1 MYQKIEF
8 MSRSNIMH
16 KNPEADAVVISI
28 ASSNM
33 ENAHIKDGFKGVLFM
48 KFDNNQHL
56 SNHEIRFS
64 RSHADEILNFV
75 RQNESEAQTIY
86 VNCIMGESRS
96 AAVAQALADY
106 YHIEMKQ
113 KTNLK
118 VNWIYDVLGM
128 QALRT
133 HKSKPKLG

>member
-16 KNPEADAVVISI
+16 KKPEADAVVISI
-28 ASSNM
+28 ASSKM
-33 ENAHIKDGFKGVLFM
+33 DDARIQDGFKGVLFM
-48 KFDNNQHL
+48 KFDNNEHL
-56 SNHEIRFS
+56 SNHEVRFS

-75 RQNESEAQTIY
+75 RQNENEGNTIY
-86 VNCIMGESRS
+86 VNCVMGESRS
-96 AAVAQALADY
+96 AAVAQALANY
-106 YHIEMKQ
+106 YNIEMKQ

-118 VNWIYDVLGM
+118 VDWIFDVLGM

-133 HKSKPKLG
+133 HKSKPKIK

>member
-1 MYQKIEF
+1 MYEKIEF
-8 MSRSNIMH
+8 MSRGAMSH
-16 KNPEADAVVISI
+16 KKPEADAVVISI

-33 ENAHIKDGFKGVLFM
+33 NDAHIHDWKGVLFM
-48 KFDNNQHL
+48 KFDNNEHL

-75 RQNESEAQTIY
+75 RQNETEAKTIY
-86 VNCIMGESRS
+86 VNCVMGESRS
-96 AAVAQALADY
+96 AAVAQALANHY
-106 YHIEMKQ
+106 KIEMTQ

-118 VNWIYDVLGM
+118 VKWIYEVLGM

-133 HKSKPKLG
+133 HKSKPKMN